1 MNISDELV
9 MAYADG
15 ELDTPERAADRAAVE
30 AAMRSNPDIARRVE
44 RHRALRR
51 RLSATFDRVLDEPV
65 PDRLIAAVRASASTP
80 AAPPSAARASAEQS
94 HGVSPAAPARPNGT
108 VSSLDRARADRAAKS
123 ASRGARWSLPQWAAI
138 AASIIVGVLL
148 GHFALTSREEG
159 LIASRNGQLVAQA
172 DLASALSNQLASDQ
186 PATAP
191 VQINTSFKS
200 KSGNYCRTFVLHN
213 GSALAGLACHAGT
226 QWNINAL
233 ARAEPAS
240 NTTGGYRQA
249 GSEIPDTIRAQ
260 VESQIVGDP
269 LDSSG
274 EAQAKANG
282 WK

>member
-15 ELDTPERAADRAAVE
+15 ELDAPERASDRAAVE
-30 AAMRSNPDIARRVE
+30 AAMQSNPDIARRVE
-44 RHRALRR
+44 QHRALRR

-65 PDRLIAAVRASASTP
+65 PDHLIAAVRGTSSAR
-80 AAPPSAARASAEQS
+80 SAA
-94 HGVSPAAPARPNGT
+94 
-108 VSSLDRARADRAAKS
+108 VSSLDRARAQRAEKS
-123 ASRGARWSLPQWAAI
+123 GSRGSRWSLPQWAAI

-148 GHFALTSREEG
+148 GHFALTSREPG
-159 LIASRNGQLVAQA
+159 LIASQNGQLVAQA
-172 DLASALSNQLASDQ
+172 DLANALSNQLASDQ

-191 VQINTSFKS
+191 VQIGTSFKS
-200 KSGNYCRTFVLHN
+200 KTGNYCRTFVLHD
-213 GSALAGLACHAGT
+213 GDALAGLACRDGA
-226 QWNINAL
+226 QWTINAL

-240 NTTGGYRQA
+240 NTSGGYRQA
-249 GSEIPDTIRAQ
+249 SSEIPDTIRAQ
-260 VESQIVGDP
+260 VESQIVGDG